1 MTEVI
6 APFRGQKIVEPLRG
20 EQVPTQ
26 IMSEWM
32 ELASRVLDDLQLAE
46 GAGSPEGVLVAK
58 TNKLYRDTAG
68 IAGAILYI
76 KTTDSGDTGWIL
88 V

>member
-1 MTEVI
+1 MTDVI
-6 APFRGQKIVEPLRG
+6 APFRGQKIVEQLRG

-26 IMSEWM
+26 IMAEWM

-46 GAGSPEGVLVAK
+46 GAGSPEGVLAAK
-58 TNKLYRDTAG
+58 ANKLYRDTAG